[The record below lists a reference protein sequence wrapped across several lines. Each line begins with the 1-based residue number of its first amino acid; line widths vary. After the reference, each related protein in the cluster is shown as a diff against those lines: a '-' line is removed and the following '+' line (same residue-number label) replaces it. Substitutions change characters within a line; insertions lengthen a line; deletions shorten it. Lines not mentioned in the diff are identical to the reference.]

1 MKLQEGLRWMAQ
13 FVKVPPERLQS
24 DVLHALLEEY
34 ATRDGTDYGEREQP
48 LEHKVARL
56 RGQLEAG
63 DVQIVYDV
71 ASEQWDLLPRAQA
84 EQLLNE
90 Y

>member
-1 MKLQEGLRWMAQ
+1 MAQ
-13 FVKVPPERLQS
+13 FVRVPLERLQA

-48 LEHKVARL
+48 LEAKVARL
-56 RGQLEAG
+56 RGQLQAG
-63 DVQIVYDV
+63 DVQIVYD
-71 ASEQWDLLPRAQA
+71 AGSEQWDLLPRAQA

-90 Y
+90 Q